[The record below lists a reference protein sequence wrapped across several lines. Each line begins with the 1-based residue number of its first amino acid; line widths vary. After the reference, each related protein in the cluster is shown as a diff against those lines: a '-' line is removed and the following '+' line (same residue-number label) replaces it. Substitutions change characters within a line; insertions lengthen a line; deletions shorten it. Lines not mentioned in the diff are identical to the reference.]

1 MLLQFCFCED
11 LNFGFLVGACLT
23 RSEDVFDVDC
33 AISGTEIVEDW
44 LRKWSTDR
52 VLRVFPALN
61 CVLIQFIPGYCS
73 PIILSYNPAT
83 SN

>member
-1 MLLQFCFCED
+1 MNCLTRGNRGSTFSVSFCCALGSEMLLQFCFCED
-11 LNFGFLVGACLT
+11 LNFGFLVGACLM

-52 VLRVFPALN
+52 VLRDFS
-61 CVLIQFIPGYCS
+61 GS
-73 PIILSYNPAT
+73 
-83 SN
+83 